1 MSASDAALL
10 HDEAAKEDILTI
22 WTVTTG
28 TADFGSRF
36 VARPHFIGGVRRVPI
51 GPLIADTYV
60 SSRYLIAD
68 TYVSS
73 RYLIADTLEEVRE
86 MLPHGLS
93 RLN

>member
-68 TYVSS
+68 T
-73 RYLIADTLEEVRE
+73 LEEVRE